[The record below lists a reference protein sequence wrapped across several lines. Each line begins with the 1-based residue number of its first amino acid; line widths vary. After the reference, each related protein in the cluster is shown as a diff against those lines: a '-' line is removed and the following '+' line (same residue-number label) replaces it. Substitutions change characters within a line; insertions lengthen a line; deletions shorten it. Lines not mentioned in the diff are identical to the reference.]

1 MHKQTCNECKCNL
14 KHVTST
20 VSLTCFY
27 AGKGVL
33 KNQKSQIKC
42 FYHPFL
48 FKRLHLCSE
57 PVGL

>member
-1 MHKQTCNECKCNL
+1 MHKQQTCNECKCDL

-33 KNQKSQIKC
+33 KKTNIPDKMLLSPLLIQKIA
-42 FYHPFL
+42 F
-48 FKRLHLCSE
+48 
-57 PVGL
+57 V